1 MGRNRPTTAELIE
14 AVTEFLA
21 TEVDP
26 EVTAPDVKFRLR
38 VARNVLDIVARECRT
53 GLEHD
58 RREEIAL
65 QELLGQEFL
74 GKKTSDL
81 SHLNEALCERLRR
94 GDFDNRLEEAL
105 PVLTDITMDKLS
117 IDNPRFST
125 FKDLKQQ

>member
-74 GKKTSDL
+74 GKKRLTCRISTRL
-81 SHLNEALCERLRR
+81 SANGSGAVTLTTGWRR
-94 GDFDNRLEEAL
+94 RC
-105 PVLTDITMDKLS
+105 PS
-117 IDNPRFST
+117 
-125 FKDLKQQ
+125 